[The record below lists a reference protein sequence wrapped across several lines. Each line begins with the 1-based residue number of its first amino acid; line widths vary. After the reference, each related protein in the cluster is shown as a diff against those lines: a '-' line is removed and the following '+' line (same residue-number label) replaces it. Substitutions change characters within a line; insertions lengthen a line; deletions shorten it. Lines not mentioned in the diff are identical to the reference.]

1 MKLFGLILI
10 TLTFAYIMGVF
21 SFDPD
26 RALVDGAVLIRE
38 EEGKILHLDFSAPVR
53 IAGSFPE
60 STGDIVQIKLS
71 VIAVDG
77 FRENV
82 SLLEKFVGIEEG
94 KELHITHMQYEGNV
108 PGGPFIVM
116 KFNKPVQWT
125 LTEGDGLLG
134 MNIVIKASSNNDDA
148 NA

>member
-1 MKLFGLILI
+1 MKLFGLILV
-10 TLTFAYIMGVF
+10 TLTFGYVMGVF
-21 SFDPD
+21 SFDSD
-26 RALVDGAVLIRE
+26 RVLVDGAVIIRE

-60 STGDIVQIKLS
+60 STGDIAQIKLS
-71 VIAVDG
+71 VIAFGKFD
-77 FRENV
+77 ENV

-94 KELHITHMQYEGNV
+94 KELHMTHMRYEGNV
-108 PGGPFIVM
+108 PGGPFIIM

-134 MNIVIKASSNNDDA
+134 MSIVIKAS
-148 NA
+148 

>member
-10 TLTFAYIMGVF
+10 TLTFGYIMGVF

-38 EEGKILHLDFSAPVR
+38 EEGKVLHVEFSAPVR

-71 VIAVDG
+71 AIAVDG
-77 FRENV
+77 FRENL

-94 KELHITHMQYEGNV
+94 KELHITHMRYEGNV
-108 PGGPFIVM
+108 PGGPFIIM
-116 KFNKPVQWT
+116 RFDKQVQWT
-125 LTEGDGLLG
+125 LTESDGLLG
-134 MNIVIKASSNNDDA
+134 MNIVIKAI
-148 NA
+148 

>member
-1 MKLFGLILI
+1 MKIFGGLLI
-10 TLTFAYIMGVF
+10 TLLFGYVMGVF
-21 SFDPD
+21 SFDAD

-60 STGDIVQIKLS
+60 SSGDIVQIKLR
-71 VIAVDG
+71 VIAIDD
-77 FRENV
+77 FNENL

-94 KELHITHMQYEGNV
+94 KELHMTHMRYEGDV
-108 PGGPFIVM
+108 PGGPFIIM
-116 KFNKPVQWT
+116 KFNKQVQWT

>member
-38 EEGKILHLDFSAPVR
+38 EEGKVLHVEFSAPVR

-71 VIAVDG
+71 AIAVDG
-77 FRENV
+77 FRENL

-94 KELHITHMQYEGNV
+94 KELHITHMRYEGNV
-108 PGGPFIVM
+108 PGGPFIIM
-116 KFNKPVQWT
+116 KFDKPVQWT
-125 LTEGDGLLG
+125 LTESDGLLG
-134 MNIVIKASSNNDDA
+134 MNITIKAI
-148 NA
+148 

>member
-1 MKLFGLILI
+1 VKLFGLILI

-38 EEGKILHLDFSAPVR
+38 EEGKVLHVEFSAPVR

-71 VIAVDG
+71 AIAVDG
-77 FRENV
+77 FRENL

-94 KELHITHMQYEGNV
+94 KELHITHMRYEGNV
-108 PGGPFIVM
+108 PGGPFIIM
-116 KFNKPVQWT
+116 KFDKPVQWT
-125 LTEGDGLLG
+125 LTESDGLLG
-134 MNIVIKASSNNDDA
+134 MNITIKAI
-148 NA
+148 